1 MYADHQQIVRVVLSG
16 FPAAAL
22 RPDMVGRDLE
32 IDGEL
37 GERSVRA
44 ESLQP
49 VHPWV
54 ELDRCEAAP
63 NQRGGDTQ
71 GMRVEFRHGTDH
83 SANGTA
89 ERAANRRAGSVV
101 VEVAPAVNMLDQLGL
116 AGEGVWIDRALMLT
130 EKADDR
136 GHVRH
141 IDAEQICDRKM
152 AAVVPVPPG
161 EQEIGDAARLAIV
174 GARDIN
180 QVAEGILDRSFPK

>member
-63 NQRGGDTQ
+63 NQRGGDAQ

-89 ERAANRRAGSVV
+89 ERAAHRRAGSVV
-101 VEVAPAVNMLDQLGL
+101 VEVAPAVNMLDHLGL

-136 GHVRH
+136 GHVRRDRH
-141 IDAEQICDRKM
+141 IDANRSAIGKWPQSAPFHQASRK
-152 AAVVPVPPG
+152 
-161 EQEIGDAARLAIV
+161 LATRRAWPLSERATSI
-174 GARDIN
+174 R
-180 QVAEGILDRSFPK
+180 